1 MPKVDIDYS
10 NTLFYKISCKDT
22 NITDLYIGHT
32 TNFVQRKSAHKQ
44 SCVNPKYASYNCKV
58 YNVIREHGGWDN
70 WRMDIIAYHD
80 CKDLYE
86 ARKKEQEYF
95 ILHNATL
102 NSIEPMPGPKCVNNL
117 TLPINTNDGNSTH
130 ICDICNFTCFN
141 TQDAYNL
148 HLTRNRHIKAV
159 NKLTRLSANVGQK
172 LHKHIC
178 EPCNYTT
185 NNKKDYNIHLLT
197 KKHNTTEPS
206 SSNKD
211 QLQHNCVC
219 GKSYKHLSGLSR
231 HKKECHLLNC
241 DITSVSHDED
251 LTDVSNTTTTQ
262 ITDVPNTTTTQMV
275 DLSLVIELF
284 KQNQEFKELM
294 IEQSKQ
300 LAEQQRQNKMLLEE
314 QRHQNTQF
322 LEAVKGGKLANK

>member
-159 NKLTRLSANVGQK
+159 NKLTRLSANVGHK
-172 LHKHIC
+172 LHKYIC
-178 EPCNYTT
+178 EPCNYITD
-185 NNKKDYNIHLLT
+185 NKKDYNKHLLT
-197 KKHNTTEPS
+197 RKHNTTNTTELS
-206 SSNKD
+206 TVSKD
-211 QLQHNCVC
+211 QVQYNCVC
-219 GKSYKHLSGLSR
+219 GKKYTHRASLWN
-231 HKKECHLLNC
+231 HKKSCNGPVE
-241 DITSVSHDED
+241 IDE
-251 LTDVSNTTTTQ
+251 LPLSPPH
-262 ITDVPNTTTTQMV
+262 IV
-275 DLSLVIELF
+275 DLSLVLELL

-300 LAEQQRQNKMLLEE
+300 LAEQQHQNQILFEE
-314 QRHQNTQF
+314 QRHQTTQL
-322 LEAVKGGKLANK
+322 LEAVKDGKLANK